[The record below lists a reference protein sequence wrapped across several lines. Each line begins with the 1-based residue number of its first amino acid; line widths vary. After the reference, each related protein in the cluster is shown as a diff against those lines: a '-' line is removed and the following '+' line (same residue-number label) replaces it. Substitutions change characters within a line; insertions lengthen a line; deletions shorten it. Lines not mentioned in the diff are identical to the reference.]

1 MLTTLCAGIERGI
14 AAGRSAVNIQLKAGA
29 ADEKGKEVI
38 LPSPP
43 HVFRDP
49 ANRSRGQVVRETPED
64 IVARLN
70 RSFKMNPANV
80 ERIVGRRS
88 TRRGGG
94 HGVAVEYEVVW
105 QGRFVSPSWVPR
117 EILAKNTVT
126 L

>member
-43 HVFRDP
+43 CTFFVVP

-94 HGVAVEYEVVW
+94 G
-105 QGRFVSPSWVPR
+105 
-117 EILAKNTVT
+117 
-126 L
+126 

>member
-1 MLTTLCAGIERGI
+1 M
-14 AAGRSAVNIQLKAGA
+14 
-29 ADEKGKEVI
+29 
-38 LPSPP
+38 
-43 HVFRDP
+43 
-49 ANRSRGQVVRETPED
+49 VRETPED

-105 QGRFVSPSWVPR
+105 QGGRFEGPR
-117 EILAKNTVT
+117 MEDGFIQGGGLSVAELMLLLVVAT
-126 L
+126 LLV

>member
-1 MLTTLCAGIERGI
+1 M
-14 AAGRSAVNIQLKAGA
+14 
-29 ADEKGKEVI
+29 
-38 LPSPP
+38 
-43 HVFRDP
+43 
-49 ANRSRGQVVRETPED
+49 VRETPED